1 MKNYK
6 MLGNI
11 LLLITAM
18 IWGAAFVFQRVGME
32 SIGPAAFTS
41 ARMCL
46 AALTAG
52 TASLFL
58 GRRKPEA
65 AEPGARRETL
75 IGGICCGLFLAA
87 ASLFQQYGIVTTTA
101 GKAGLITALYILVV
115 PVLNRLLFKK
125 HSGLHVWLAIAIGVF
140 GMYLLCMTEG
150 FRLTQGD
157 TLVSCCALVFS
168 GHILCCDHFSRR
180 GDPIKISAIQ
190 FVVVAL
196 VSGIAALI
204 TETPSWASIRAAA
217 IPILW
222 CGVMSG
228 GVGYTLQMVAQGFT
242 DPTVASLLMSLESVF
257 AALTGA
263 LFLHERM
270 SGREL
275 LGCVIMFAAIVLVQL
290 PVPRATPRNTSAAS
304 SGKFVP

>member
-1 MKNYK
+1 MKNQK

-18 IWGAAFVFQRVGME
+18 IWGTAFVAQRVGME
-32 SIGPAAFTS
+32 SIEPVTFTS
-41 ARMCL
+41 ARMWL
-46 AALTAG
+46 AAVTAG
-52 TASLFL
+52 TASFFL
-58 GRRKPEA
+58 GKKNPKAESA
-65 AEPGARRETL
+65 AERKTKNRATIL
-75 IGGICCGLFLAA
+75 GGICCGLFLTG

-101 GKAGLITALYILVV
+101 GKAGFITALYILIV
-115 PVLNRLLFKK
+115 PILNCLLFKK
-125 HSGLHVWLAIAIGVF
+125 RSGLHVWLAIAIGVF

-150 FRLTQGD
+150 FHLTRGD
-157 TLVSCCALVFS
+157 TLVCCCAVVFS
-168 GHILCCDHFSRR
+168 GHILCCDYFSPR
-180 GDPIKISAIQ
+180 GDPVRIAAIQ
-190 FVVVAL
+190 FVTVAL
-196 VSGIAALI
+196 VSGIVALI
-204 TETPSWASIRAAA
+204 VEEPGWDKIRAAA

-263 LFLHERM
+263 LLLGERM
-270 SGREL
+270 TGREF

-290 PVPRATPRNTSAAS
+290 PAPKKKAVE
-304 SGKFVP
+304 

>member
-1 MKNYK
+1 MKNQK

-32 SIGPAAFTS
+32 SIGPVTFTS
-41 ARMCL
+41 ARMWL

-52 TASLFL
+52 TASFFL
-58 GRRKPEA
+58 GGKKPEA
-65 AEPGARRETL
+65 DKRGTGRDTL
-75 IGGICCGLFLAA
+75 LGGICCGLFLAA
-87 ASLFQQYGIVTTTA
+87 ASLFQQYGIITTTA
-101 GKAGLITALYILVV
+101 GKAGFITALYILIV
-115 PVLNRLLFKK
+115 PILNFAVFRQK
-125 HSGLHVWLAIAIGVF
+125 SGLHVWLAIAIGVF

-150 FRLTQGD
+150 FRLTRGD

-168 GHILCCDHFSRR
+168 GHILCCDRFSRR
-180 GDPIKISAIQ
+180 ADPVRLSVVQ
-190 FVVVAL
+190 FITVAVVSGVVAL
-196 VSGIAALI
+196 LV
-204 TETPSWASIRAAA
+204 ENPSRAQIKAAA

-228 GVGYTLQMVAQGFT
+228 GVGYTLQMVAQSFT

-275 LGCVIMFAAIVLVQL
+275 LGCVIMFAAIVLVQF
-290 PVPRATPRNTSAAS
+290 PAPKRKTTE
-304 SGKFVP
+304 

>member
-1 MKNYK
+1 MKNKK

-18 IWGAAFVFQRVGME
+18 IWGTAFVAQRVGME
-32 SIGPAAFTS
+32 SIGPVTFTS
-41 ARMCL
+41 ARMWL

-65 AEPGARRETL
+65 AEPGTRRETL

-101 GKAGLITALYILVV
+101 GKAGFITALYILLV
-115 PVLNRLLFKK
+115 PVLNLVIFRQK
-125 HSGLHVWLAIAIGVF
+125 SGLHVWLAIAVGVF

-150 FRLTQGD
+150 FRLTRGD

-180 GDPIKISAIQ
+180 GDPVRIAAVQ
-190 FVVVAL
+190 FVTVAL
-196 VSGIAALI
+196 VSGVIALI
-204 TETPSWASIRAAA
+204 VETPSVAQLRAAA

-228 GVGYTLQMVAQGFT
+228 GVGYTLQMAAQRFT

-263 LFLHERM
+263 LLLGERM

-290 PVPRATPRNTSAAS
+290 PAPKRKSVE
-304 SGKFVP
+304 